1 MSPLPNM
8 VTEAGQKAILRKQV
22 PSLIPT
28 DDFFTEVVL
37 LKKTF
42 AELCNISNYTEVSI
56 IPSVSYGLATVS
68 KNIHAEK
75 GQNILMVSGQF
86 PSNVYIWQKLAEE
99 KGLNIKTIE
108 PPADTANRGKIW
120 NQRIIEAIDP
130 QTALVAMGN
139 VHWADG
145 TKFDLEEI
153 REATN
158 DVGALLIIDGT
169 QSVGALP
176 FDVHRI
182 RPDALICAGYKWLM
196 GPYSIGFAW
205 YGDYFK
211 DGTPLEEN
219 WINRFNSENFRDLV
233 NYQKNYQ
240 PGMTRYDMGEKSNF
254 ILVPMMQKALEYV
267 KQLSPNAIQQYCA
280 DISSSALIRLADSGW
295 WMDSPEY
302 RSHHLV
308 GIRPPSHLGAE
319 ECAAKLK
326 DQNIFVSLRGEFIR
340 VSPNVYNHENDLNR
354 LAEVLTA

>member
-1 MSPLPNM
+1 MSPLPNI
-8 VTEAGQKAILRKQV
+8 VTEAGHQAIFRKQV

-28 DDFFTEVVL
+28 DDFFTEVSL

-42 AELCNISNYTEVSI
+42 AALCNISNYADVSI

-68 KNIHAEK
+68 KNIHADK
-75 GQNILMVSGQF
+75 GQNILIVSGQF

-99 KGLNIKTIE
+99 KGLNIKMVD
-108 PPADTANRGKIW
+108 PPAGFMNRGERW
-120 NQRIIEAIDP
+120 NQRIIEAIDSN
-130 QTALVAMGN
+130 TVLVAMGN

-145 TKFDLEEI
+145 TKFDLERI

-158 DVGALLIIDGT
+158 NAGALLIIDGT

-176 FDVHRI
+176 FDVQKI

-196 GPYSIGFAW
+196 GPYSIGLAW

-211 DGTPLEEN
+211 DGTPIEEN

-233 NYQKNYQ
+233 NYQNNYQ

-267 KQLSPNAIQQYCA
+267 NRLSPFSIQQYCA
-280 DISSSALIRLADSGW
+280 EISISAIDRLTASGW
-295 WMDSPEY
+295 WIDYPEN
-302 RSHHLV
+302 RSHHLL
-308 GIRPPSHLGAE
+308 GIRPPANLNAE
-319 ECAAKLK
+319 QCAHKLRE
-326 DQNIFVSLRGEFIR
+326 QNIFVSLRGEFIR
-340 VSPNVYNHENDLNR
+340 VSPNVYNDMNDLNR
-354 LAEVLTA
+354 LADVLTA